1 MFELLSSVQF
11 SAQRINYR
19 LKTLYD
25 KLGSNNSLVEDLTAK
40 LDILLPNNYRFKN
53 GVPQI
58 IKPGQIYKDAEL
70 NKNLYG
76 LESEIPTW
84 QSVKNKFVKSYEE
97 YLNEPEEF
105 ESDVK
110 ITLEQYINVNMELPK
125 ALTVMY
131 TNEPEAY
138 ARAGLNIMHIKGRR
152 KTYEELY
159 RAIND
164 AKISERKMAGQYNDY
179 KVGIS
184 KYGV

>member
-19 LKTLYD
+19 LKTLYN
-25 KLGSNNSLVEDLTAK
+25 KLGADNSFVESLTAK
-40 LDILLPNNYRFKN
+40 LDILLPDNYRFKN

-58 IKPGQIYKDAEL
+58 IKPGQIYKDPEL

-84 QSVKNKFVKSYEE
+84 QTVKNSFAKSYEE
-97 YLNEPEEF
+97 YLNEPGEF
-105 ESDVK
+105 EGDK
-110 ITLEQYINVNMELPK
+110 KATIEEYINVNMDLPG
-125 ALTVMY
+125 ALTIMY
-131 TNEPEAY
+131 SNEPEAY

-152 KTYEELY
+152 KTYEELQ
-159 RAIND
+159 RAISD
-164 AKISERKMAGQYNDY
+164 AHKSERKMSGQYNKEY
-179 KVGIS
+179 IRIG

>member
-25 KLGSNNSLVEDLTAK
+25 KLGPNNSLVEDLTAK
-40 LDILLPNNYRFKN
+40 LDILLPDNYRFKN

-84 QSVKNKFVKSYEE
+84 QTVKNRFAKSYEE
-97 YLNEPEEF
+97 YLAEPEEF

-110 ITLEQYINVNMELPK
+110 ITLEQYINVNMDLPR
-125 ALTVMY
+125 ALSVLY
-131 TNEPEAY
+131 ANDPEAY

-152 KTYEELY
+152 KTYEELQ
-159 RAIND
+159 RAITD
-164 AKISERKMAGQYNDY
+164 ANKSERKMTGQYNDY

>member
-25 KLGSNNSLVEDLTAK
+25 KLGPNNSLVEDLTAK
-40 LDILLPNNYRFKN
+40 LDILLPDNYRFKN

-84 QSVKNKFVKSYEE
+84 QTVKNRFAKSY
-97 YLNEPEEF
+97 YGF
-105 ESDVK
+105 FCKKVC
-110 ITLEQYINVNMELPK
+110 
-125 ALTVMY
+125 
-131 TNEPEAY
+131 
-138 ARAGLNIMHIKGRR
+138 R
-152 KTYEELY
+152 
-159 RAIND
+159 ND
-164 AKISERKMAGQYNDY
+164 NATKF
-179 KVGIS
+179 
-184 KYGV
+184 